1 MECTLDQVPLGE
13 EAVVLQV
20 ENESLLGSRLREMGI
35 TEGVRICRKR
45 QAPLGDPSI
54 YMVRGCAWAIRNADA
69 AHIIV
74 RPAHISVA
82 GGFENRRSDR

>member
-35 TEGVRICRKR
+35 TEGVRI
-45 QAPLGDPSI
+45 
-54 YMVRGCAWAIRNADA
+54 
-69 AHIIV
+69 
-74 RPAHISVA
+74 
-82 GGFENRRSDR
+82 